1 MAAAALLVLPCG
13 MAKPWDARRFAS
25 TTFFF
30 NSPDQVLRRTFGS
43 PFAQPTKLS
52 NGDILWSAKAPLL
65 EWGPLDD
72 VVMGGVSQ
80 SSFEVAGDIGKFS
93 GMVSTDNNGGFA
105 GVRSKALTPP
115 LKLKKF
121 SGLKLR
127 IRGDDRLRR
136 YKFIVRDSYAWNGI
150 AWSQSFDATPA
161 DAAGGWQDVELPF
174 DGFTPTLFAKR
185 VPGVSL
191 NTDEINTLQIT
202 YSKFEYDSE
211 LSPNFAEGAFALSV
225 ESVSVMI

>member
-43 PFAQPTKLS
+43 PFAQSTKLS

-105 GVRSKALTPP
+105 HHS
-115 LKLKKF
+115 
-121 SGLKLR
+121 
-127 IRGDDRLRR
+127 RR
-136 YKFIVRDSYAWNGI
+136 CVAN
-150 AWSQSFDATPA
+150 
-161 DAAGGWQDVELPF
+161 
-174 DGFTPTLFAKR
+174 
-185 VPGVSL
+185 PGH
-191 NTDEINTLQIT
+191 
-202 YSKFEYDSE
+202 F
-211 LSPNFAEGAFALSV
+211 AFAN
-225 ESVSVMI
+225 VSRF